1 MPAPQVHWAKTAH
14 QTATARA
21 VLSVDTI
28 TAAGIRVKGRVNA
41 AMDMESLAT
50 VRKERVTA
58 TMTKIAMDH

>member
-1 MPAPQVHWAKTAH
+1 M
-14 QTATARA
+14 
-21 VLSVDTI
+21 LSVDTI